1 MSEKTCRPPDRQND
15 VERAEPDA
23 FSRWFTQSQVVDA
36 AGEPLQLYHATAERF
51 TRFGV
56 PHDIGFHFGTL
67 EQSQRRAAVRGYTDL
82 IAVYLSLQSVVEMPD
97 LGDWEP
103 WRFTEE
109 GMRDAYVL
117 DAVGGGLRAAFTK
130 FDIESLQGAFDRAY
144 AAHDTVAA
152 RGACYQAL
160 RELFLSKKYD
170 GIMYR
175 NVAETPNEAAGDYSY
190 IALHPN
196 QIKAVHNSGAF
207 DPDSNDIFDGA
218 QHPSPVAGE

>member
-56 PHDIGFHFGTL
+56 ANDIGFHLGTL
-67 EQSQRRAAVRGYTDL
+67 EQSQRRAAVRGHTDL

-103 WRFTEE
+103 WRFTEDGLRE
-109 GMRDAYVL
+109 AYVV
-117 DAVGGGLRAAFTK
+117 DAAGDLQPAFTK
-130 FDIESLQGAFDRAY
+130 FDIESLRGAFDRAN
-144 AAHDTVAA
+144 AANDSAAA
-152 RGACYQAL
+152 RSASYLAL

-175 NVAETPNEAAGDYSY
+175 NVGETPNEAAGDYSY

-196 QIKAVHNSGAF
+196 QIKAVHNRGAF
-207 DPDSNDIFDGA
+207 NPESDDIFDGA
-218 QHPSPVAGE
+218 QEPNVAPVG